1 VLLYKVRPRPYKKK
15 NKKNTKNNSAKKR
28 GKPCVI
34 YHAFPL
40 LASVDRDVAR
50 TDKCTGTGGRTSGRT
65 DRKTDS
71 RTNGQPDGQWS
82 SRVAG
87 KTAGMMASQP
97 QALQQRNWVPQLACI
112 GGIP

>member
-1 VLLYKVRPRPYKKK
+1 MFVAALVLRVVVQGPPTPIQKK
-15 NKKNTKNNSAKKR
+15 TKNNSSKKR

-71 RTNGQPDGQWS
+71 RTNGQTD
-82 SRVAG
+82 SRTDSGRVELQAR
-87 KTAGMMASQP
+87 QP
-97 QALQQRNWVPQLACI
+97 E
-112 GGIP
+112 